1 MVSKVLT
8 KLIDKAIV
16 PAILL
21 LATRIV
27 SIVLV
32 SKYLKLSF
40 NISSSGFVFESSADY
55 IKVNSYS
62 ALVMVG
68 MLIIGLLYILIKS
81 LVFHDS
87 HIKPNVTSKLF
98 SLNVHS
104 LIQGSFDLY
113 TQGAIWL
120 SYSYLLLIV
129 NGIMTLSKLM
139 YPQVF
144 FITLGSTVLT
154 TVLFVFDVEE
164 EIKIKSEDKEY
175 YDMDKEYLSE
185 REME

>member
-16 PAILL
+16 PAVLL

-27 SIVLV
+27 SIVVV
-32 SKYLKLSF
+32 SKHLKLSF
-40 NISSSGFVFESSADY
+40 DISMSGFVFESSTDY

-62 ALVMVG
+62 ALIMVG
-68 MLIIGLLYILIKS
+68 VLILGLLYILLKS
-81 LVFHDS
+81 LAFHDS

-129 NGIMTLSKLM
+129 NGIMTLSKIM
-139 YPQVF
+139 YPLLF

-164 EIKIKSEDKEY
+164 EIKITTEDKETY
-175 YDMDKEYLSE
+175 GTDKEFLSE
-185 REME
+185 RENE